1 MDEKEQLYNLLKET
15 FLLLDNGDRRFFD
28 RFDLDFG
35 RDVTKSGD
43 QTVETSFRL
52 SEEITGQGRMYYLTG
67 EKDRYDA
74 YNYGLRLV
82 FRFE

>member
-1 MDEKEQLYNLLKET
+1 
-15 FLLLDNGDRRFFD
+15 
-28 RFDLDFG
+28 
-35 RDVTKSGD
+35 
-43 QTVETSFRL
+43 VETSFRL